1 MSDGTDISAIDVAAA
16 GKRYTKYQDTPT
28 LIGRA
33 IQLRGRTKRSD
44 LWAIR
49 DASFSI
55 GKGECVGVIG
65 QNGSGKSTLLR
76 MLAGVTAPTEGR
88 VAVNGRVAPLIAVGV
103 GFHRELTGL
112 ENIYVN
118 GIVLGRTKAEM
129 DARLE
134 EILAFSEIGQFIDTP
149 VKFYSSG
156 MFVRLG
162 FAVSIMV
169 EPDILIVD
177 EVLAVGDLAFQ
188 MKCFDRMSQLRE
200 AGTTIVLVSHSMR
213 AVQRLCP
220 RTLVAHQGTVRYD
233 GDTSEAIGVYHDLL
247 GESRDPEEAGGSF
260 EGGRVDPSAE
270 VESFELRGPDGRPTR
285 HVTAGDEIT
294 AELSVRFVRA
304 ARDAPLAGLN
314 VFAEGGVL
322 VYANST
328 PWGSELKGYEAGA
341 RARFTARFRVRLAPG
356 SYTIRL
362 GLMTATNIL
371 LTPSVRPLLFY
382 VDGSPMVKGFADLD
396 ASFTASTSPERTE
409 SVEAGTAQSSRLT
422 GRLHER
428 TAQEP
433 HDGGRTSR

>member
-1 MSDGTDISAIDVAAA
+1 MTAADTLPAIGVTGA
-16 GKRYTKYQDTPT
+16 GKRYTKYTDTPT

-33 IQLRGRTKRSD
+33 MQLRGRTKRSD

-49 DASFSI
+49 NATFSV

-76 MLAGVTAPTEGR
+76 MLAGVSAPTEGR
-88 VAVNGRVAPLIAVGV
+88 VAVDGRVAPLIAVGV
-103 GFHRELTGL
+103 GFHRELTGR

-129 DARLE
+129 DSRLE
-134 EILAFSEIGQFIDTP
+134 EILAFSEIGEFIDTP

-169 EPDILIVD
+169 EPDVLIVD

-188 MKCFDRMSQLRE
+188 LKCFDRMSQLRE
-200 AGTTIVLVSHSMR
+200 AGTTVVLVSHSMR

-220 RTLVAHQGTVRYD
+220 RTLVVHRGAVRYD
-233 GDTSEAIGVYHDLL
+233 GETSEAIGVYHDLL
-247 GESRDPEEAGGSF
+247 GESRDPEDTGEFFDGGN
-260 EGGRVDPSAE
+260 VDASAE
-270 VESFELRGPDGRPTR
+270 VESFELLGLDGQPTR
-285 HVTAGDEIT
+285 HVSSGEEILASLT
-294 AELSVRFVRA
+294 VRFVRA
-304 ARDAPLAGLN
+304 ADTPLAGLN
-314 VFAEGGVL
+314 VFADGGTL

-328 PWGSELKGYEAGA
+328 PWGQESKRHEAGT

-362 GLMTATNIL
+362 GLMTTRNVL
-371 LTPSVRPLLFY
+371 LTPSVRPVLFY
-382 VDGSPMVKGFADLD
+382 VDGPPGVKGFADLD
-396 ASFTASTSPERTE
+396 ASFEVSTSRERMD
-409 SVEAGTAQSSRLT
+409 SVEVAT
-422 GRLHER
+422 GLDPSF
-428 TAQEP
+428 TGPSA
-433 HDGGRTSR
+433 